1 MRGQVEVGIE
11 DKWVYMKRIEDEKIF
26 VGVRNKIEE
35 LDVEVR
41 IEDEKFVEENDEMY
55 RGSERS

>member
-1 MRGQVEVGIE
+1 MRGHVEVGIE

-35 LDVEVR
+35 LDVGV
-41 IEDEKFVEENDEMY
+41 
-55 RGSERS
+55 